1 VADHGGQEARSG
13 RPSSTDRY
21 RCHYGGHRPGLD
33 EAGEMRFE
41 LKDDVDA
48 PIKIVVA
55 RKVVSVDQLAEELN
69 SCRASYQT

>member
-1 VADHGGQEARSG
+1 
-13 RPSSTDRY
+13 
-21 RCHYGGHRPGLD
+21 
-33 EAGEMRFE
+33 MRFE